1 MSNRPPAP
9 PYPRPAYAWYVVGV
23 LFIAYTFS
31 FIDRQII
38 SLMVDPIR
46 RDLQISDTQISLLQG
61 LAFALFYTFLGIP
74 IARAADVR
82 SRRWIMTVGVF
93 LWSLATAACG
103 LARSF
108 AALFIARM
116 GVGVGEA
123 ALNPSAYSL
132 IADYFP
138 PKTVSRAISVYAGGI
153 FVGAG
158 LAYILGGTV
167 IELASATVDIQL
179 PVIGAAHPWQIAFF
193 AVGLPGLAISALL
206 LTIRDPLRRGVAR
219 IGHADESTTAA
230 NTDDDSGPPRAIP
243 LRQAVGFVWARR
255 RTFGTHIGGFT
266 FLSILGYANINW
278 VPAYLMR
285 TFGLGIGETGRI
297 FGVVLLIFGTG
308 GVVGAGWI
316 ADALRRRGHTDAN
329 MRCVMIGAIVLVP
342 VGIAAPLVSS
352 LPVAIGLLCVST
364 FLWSLPMGI
373 APAALQPI
381 TPNQLRAQVSAL
393 YQFIMNL
400 MGLAVGPTMVAV
412 ITDYVFAS
420 DGAVRYSLAITTLL
434 MAPPAALVLGLGLK
448 HYRASMN
455 ATENWMP
462 VAAPG
467 AEPGANDEP

>member
-1 MSNRPPAP
+1 MSAQPPTPQAPPSAP
-9 PYPRPAYAWYVVGV
+9 PYPRPAYAWYVVAV
-23 LFIAYTFS
+23 LFVAYTFS

-82 SRRWIMTVGVF
+82 SRRLIITAGVF
-93 LWSLATAACG
+93 LWSLMTAACG

-108 AALFIARM
+108 FTLFIARM

-138 PKTVSRAISVYAGGI
+138 PRTVSRAISVYAGGI
-153 FVGAG
+153 FIGAG

-167 IELASATVDIQL
+167 IELASAQVDIVL
-179 PVIGAAHPWQIAFF
+179 PVIGTAHPWQIAFF
-193 AVGLPGLAISALL
+193 AVGLPGLLVALL
-206 LTIRDPLRRGVAR
+206 MLSVREPLRRGLAR
-219 IGHADESTTAA
+219 VGPSEAADT
-230 NTDDDSGPPRAIP
+230 PRAIP
-243 LRQAVGFVWARR
+243 LREAIRFVWTRR
-255 RTFGTHIGGFT
+255 RTFGGHIGGFM

-278 VPAYLMR
+278 VPAFLMR

-297 FGVVLLIFGTG
+297 FGLILLIFGTG

-316 ADALRRRGHTDAN
+316 ADALRRRGYTDAN
-329 MRCVMIGAIVLVP
+329 MRCVMIGAIVLLP

-352 LPVAIGLLCVST
+352 LPVAIALLCLTT
-364 FLWSLPMGI
+364 FLWSLPFGV

-381 TPNQLRAQVSAL
+381 TPNQLRAQVSAF

-400 MGLAVGPTMVAV
+400 VGLAIGPTMVAV

-420 DGAVRYSLAITTLL
+420 DGAVRYSLAIATAL
-434 MAPPAALVLGLGLK
+434 MAPPAALVLGLGLR
-448 HYRASMN
+448 HYRASLKD
-455 ATENWMP
+455 AESWTTVVE
-462 VAAPG
+462 AG
-467 AEPGANDEP
+467 AEKDTDDER